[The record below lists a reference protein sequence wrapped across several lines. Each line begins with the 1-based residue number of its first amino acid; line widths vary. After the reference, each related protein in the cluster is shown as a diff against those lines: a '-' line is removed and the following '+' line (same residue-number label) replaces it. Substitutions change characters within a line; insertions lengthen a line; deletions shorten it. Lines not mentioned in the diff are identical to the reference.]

1 MNDKKEKRRPK
12 YNVLQNV
19 GWMIARAWRKDRGVL
34 GYSLLIPT
42 AAVAINLA
50 QLFIAPAVLGK
61 VETVAPLEELL
72 GTILFFSVT
81 LFFLQG
87 FRAFMETRCKVGL
100 IEVRSEITRDI
111 DRKSCTTS
119 YSNILDPK
127 FGEERSLAD
136 EATYSNW
143 AATEKIWKDLSAL
156 FQNVVGFG
164 IYLALLSHLEPV
176 LLLVV
181 IATGAVSFFITT
193 WTTGWSNRHKEEWE
207 KGIHQLNYVEK
218 TAKNRVMAKDVR
230 IFGLADWLTE
240 LYDKALELYASFVH
254 RRAAVVFWGN
264 LADMVFAFA
273 RNGVAYFYL
282 IRMTLEGGLSAAEF
296 LLYFSAFSGFS
307 SWIIGILKQV
317 NFLQKESIELS
328 VVREFL
334 DWPEPFRF
342 EGGVPIPDLS
352 AGCEL
357 ALENVSYRYPEAAED
372 TIKNISLPIHP
383 GEKLAI
389 VGLNGAG
396 KTTLVKLL
404 CGLLDPTEG
413 RVLLNGVDIRAL
425 NRREYYKLLSAVF
438 QDFSLINITLA
449 ETVAQNV
456 EGIDRGRVADCLD
469 KAGLTP
475 KLESLP
481 GGLDTHVGREVYEDG
496 VLFSGGETQRLML
509 ARALYKNGP
518 LLMLDEP
525 TAALDPIAENDIYM
539 KYNEMTQGK
548 TSVFI
553 SHRLA
558 STRFCDRILF
568 LENGVIAQEGT
579 HESLLAQGGGYADL
593 FEVQSRYYRE
603 GKDF

>member
-1 MNDKKEKRRPK
+1 
-12 YNVLQNV
+12 
-19 GWMIARAWRKDRGVL
+19 
-34 GYSLLIPT
+34 
-42 AAVAINLA
+42 
-50 QLFIAPAVLGK
+50 
-61 VETVAPLEELL
+61 
-72 GTILFFSVT
+72 
-81 LFFLQG
+81 
-87 FRAFMETRCKVGL
+87 
-100 IEVRSEITRDI
+100 
-111 DRKSCTTS
+111 
-119 YSNILDPK
+119 
-127 FGEERSLAD
+127 
-136 EATYSNW
+136 
-143 AATEKIWKDLSAL
+143 
-156 FQNVVGFG
+156 
-164 IYLALLSHLEPV
+164 
-176 LLLVV
+176 
-181 IATGAVSFFITT
+181 
-193 WTTGWSNRHKEEWE
+193 
-207 KGIHQLNYVEK
+207 
-218 TAKNRVMAKDVR
+218 
-230 IFGLADWLTE
+230 
-240 LYDKALELYASFVH
+240 
-254 RRAAVVFWGN
+254 
-264 LADMVFAFA
+264 
-273 RNGVAYFYL
+273 
-282 IRMTLEGGLSAAEF
+282 
-296 LLYFSAFSGFS
+296 
-307 SWIIGILKQV
+307 
-317 NFLQKESIELS
+317 
-328 VVREFL
+328 
-334 DWPEPFRF
+334 
-342 EGGVPIPDLS
+342 
-352 AGCEL
+352 
-357 ALENVSYRYPEAAED
+357 
-372 TIKNISLPIHP
+372 
-383 GEKLAI
+383 
-389 VGLNGAG
+389 
-396 KTTLVKLL
+396 VKLL

-449 ETVAQNV
+449 ETVAQSV